1 MSVSID
7 NVFIKQFEAEVH
19 LAFQQMGT
27 KLRSTVRTKK
37 KVVQQHSKKLVK
49 ELLLL
54 NQDMVL
60 FLL

>member
-27 KLRSTVRTKK
+27 KLRSTVRTKND
-37 KVVQQHSKKLVK
+37 VK
-49 ELLLL
+49 GSSTTF
-54 NQDMVL
+54 QKIWRC
-60 FLL
+60 FLQIKHII